1 MEFLRIAG
9 HQAGFLI
16 YGYNTQMLVDEAEIT
31 IKAGHGGA
39 GKVSFRG
46 KKGGGPDGGDGG
58 RGGDVYVHAVSDIYA
73 LKQFLSRN
81 VLKAQDGEAG
91 GTEMRAGVN
100 GKDFILTMP
109 IGTFLTD
116 EEGNEAELTQVG
128 EEILL
133 AKGGLGGR
141 GNETFKSSSNTTP
154 RYAQKGIPGEEKK
167 LTLKLKL
174 IADFGLIGLPNAGK
188 SSLLNEITNANAK
201 IGDYPFTTL
210 EPNLGVLNGK
220 VLADIPGLIEGAS
233 EGRGLGH
240 KFLKHIE
247 KVKLL
252 LHCISSE
259 SDDPIRDYK
268 IIREELKKFN
278 PELLEKKEIILLT
291 KSDLK
296 KPEIKS
302 IDKQKVIP
310 ISIHDWDSIENL
322 TKILLGV

>member
-1 MEFLRIAG
+1 M
-9 HQAGFLI
+9 LI
-16 YGYNTQMLVDEAEIT
+16 DEAEIT
-31 IKAGHGGA
+31 IRGGHGGA
-39 GKVSFRG
+39 GCVSFRV

-58 RGGDVYVHAVSDIYA
+58 RGGDVYVRATSDIYA
-73 LKQFLSRN
+73 LKQFLSTK
-81 VLKAQDGEAG
+81 VLEAEDGEKGGAG
-91 GTEMRAGVN
+91 IRSGAS
-100 GKDFILTMP
+100 GKDLILTMP
-109 IGTFLTD
+109 VGTFLTD
-116 EEGNEAELTQVG
+116 EKGNEIELTDEGQ
-128 EEILL
+128 EILL

-141 GNETFKSSSNTTP
+141 GNEFFKSPSNTTP
-154 RYAQKGIPGEEKK
+154 KYAQKGLRGQEKRLK
-167 LTLKLKL
+167 LKLKL

-210 EPNLGVLNGK
+210 EPNLGVLKGR

-233 EGRGLGH
+233 EGKGLGH

-259 SDDPIRDYK
+259 SDNPLRDYK

-278 PELLEKKEIILLT
+278 PELLKKKEIILLT

-296 KPEIKS
+296 KTKLKKV
-302 IDKQKVIP
+302 DKKEVIP
-310 ISIHDWDSIENL
+310 ISIHDWDSLQAFI
-322 TKILLGV
+322 KILLKS

>member
-1 MEFLRIAG
+1 
-9 HQAGFLI
+9 
-16 YGYNTQMLVDEAEIT
+16 MLVDEAEI
-31 IKAGHGGA
+31 IIRGGHGGE
-39 GKVSFRG
+39 GRVSFRS
-46 KKGGGPDGGDGG
+46 KKGGGPDGGNGG
-58 RGGDVYVHAVSDIYA
+58 RGGDVLVRATSDIYA
-73 LKQFLSRN
+73 LGQFLSKK
-81 VLKAQDGEAG
+81 VCEAEDGEKGGAG
-91 GTEMRAGVN
+91 IRSGAN
-100 GKDFILTMP
+100 GKDLILTMP
-109 IGTFLTD
+109 VGTLLTD
-116 EEGNEAELTQVG
+116 EKGVEIELTKIGQ
-128 EEILL
+128 ETLI

-141 GNETFKSSSNTTP
+141 GNESFKSSSNTTP
-154 RYAQKGIPGEEKK
+154 QYAQKGLKGQEKRLK
-167 LTLKLKL
+167 LKLKL

-252 LHCISSE
+252 LHCISCE
-259 SDDPIRDYK
+259 SDDPLRDYK

-278 PELLEKKEIILLT
+278 PELLNKKEIILLT

-296 KPEIKS
+296 ETKPKLIGKEE
-302 IDKQKVIP
+302 VIP
-310 ISIHDWDSIENL
+310 ISIHNWDSIQAL
-322 TKILLGV
+322 TKILSEG

>member
-1 MEFLRIAG
+1 
-9 HQAGFLI
+9 
-16 YGYNTQMLVDEAEIT
+16 MLVDEAEII

-58 RGGDVYVHAVSDIYA
+58 RGGDVIVRATSDIYA
-73 LKQFLSRN
+73 LKQFLSQKI
-81 VLKAQDGEAG
+81 LKAQDGAPG
-91 GTEMRAGVN
+91 GSEMRAGIN
-100 GKDFILTMP
+100 GKSLFLTMP
-109 IGTFLTD
+109 IGTFLID
-116 EEGNEAELTQVG
+116 EKENEIELTKEGQ
-128 EEILL
+128 ETLL

-154 RYAQKGIPGEEKK
+154 RYAQKGLPGETKK

-174 IADFGLIGLPNAGK
+174 IADIGLIGLPNAGK

-201 IGDYPFTTL
+201 VGDYPFTTL

-233 EGRGLGH
+233 EGKGLGH

-247 KVKLL
+247 KVRLL
-252 LHCISSE
+252 LHCISAE
-259 SDDPIRDYK
+259 SDDPARDYK

-278 PELLEKKEIILLT
+278 PGLLEKKEIILLT

-296 KPEIKS
+296 KSPIKK
-302 IDKQKVIP
+302 IGQEKVIP
-310 ISIHDWDSIENL
+310 VSIHDWDSIQNL
-322 TKILLGV
+322 TKILSES